1 MERCLAQAGG
11 SLRPVITEKE
21 ALSLT
26 TDILD
31 GLAGL
36 SPHSCARPYPPH
48 LALPSS
54 PASAQGVGLRSVPGV
69 GVGDICVSI
78 TFYSQVWLLCSSP
91 KETSP
96 NPQPTL
102 FFFVND

>member
-36 SPHSCARPYPPH
+36 SPHTCARPLPPLPPTSRYPPR
-48 LALPSS
+48 LPQHRGW
-54 PASAQGVGLRSVPGV
+54 A
-69 GVGDICVSI
+69 
-78 TFYSQVWLLCSSP
+78 
-91 KETSP
+91 
-96 NPQPTL
+96 
-102 FFFVND
+102 